1 MNLIAKLPAVAASI
15 YRNVFKDG
23 VTAALDPTKDL
34 SYNYANMLGFGDNN
48 DFVEL
53 MRLYLSIHA
62 DHEGGNVSAHTCHL
76 VGSAL
81 SDPYLSFAAAL
92 NGSSHFFCRFCPF
105 SNAACGHHTPRCCWD
120 CSRSASQSVRVYMQH
135 VASCFDRP
143 ALCHG
148 LSFVGTVLRT
158 LHRVENVAPC

>member
-92 NGSSHFFCRFCPF
+92 NGSLHFFSRFCAV
-105 SNAACGHHTPRCCWD
+105 SNAAGRHNTTLLLGLLNVARLQLRWSIHVC
-120 CSRSASQSVRVYMQH
+120 VLFRVL
-135 VASCFDRP
+135 VVLLCATVSSCR
-143 ALCHG
+143 
-148 LSFVGTVLRT
+148 R
-158 LHRVENVAPC
+158 RVENVGP